1 MVHGLSGSMVATDV
15 VEETMT
21 KHMDLDDYMEFVK
34 LAVVDDYKKGLWHP
48 EDIAT
53 AVHFANEAAGKILGA
68 LEE

>member
-1 MVHGLSGSMVATDV
+1 
-15 VEETMT
+15 MT